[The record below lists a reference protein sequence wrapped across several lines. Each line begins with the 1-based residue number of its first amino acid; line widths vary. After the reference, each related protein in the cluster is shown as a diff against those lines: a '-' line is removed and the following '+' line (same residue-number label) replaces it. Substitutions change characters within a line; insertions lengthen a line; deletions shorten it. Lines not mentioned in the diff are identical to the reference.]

1 MLRNIV
7 GVISVLVSITYVVG
21 FLFDT
26 AFLEQF
32 QFAHYEL
39 IGNPLD
45 YFAIGGMYLL
55 FNFTK
60 HLTVIGIIVALIGIG
75 YMPIKRKLN
84 LNIIKRYIDVES
96 IPYVIFGT
104 LPLFFIVIVPVIK
117 DALASAEQF
126 KSSEIREEICVAY
139 QEGCFKG
146 IVLRYR
152 DAKVIFLSKDKGSL
166 NSTLV
171 IPEKQITNIR
181 SL

>member
-1 MLRNIV
+1 MLKNIL
-7 GVISVLVSITYVVG
+7 GVISALVSITYVLG
-21 FLFDT
+21 FLFDA

-60 HLTVIGIIVALIGIG
+60 HLTIIAIIVALIGIG
-75 YMPIKRKLN
+75 FMPIKRKLN
-84 LNIIKRYIDVES
+84 PGTIKKYVDPES
-96 IPYVIFGT
+96 IPYVLFGA
-104 LPLFFIVIVPVIK
+104 LPLLILVIVPVIS
-117 DALASAEQF
+117 DAKVSAEKF
-126 KSSEIREEICVAY
+126 KGSVIKEEVCVTY
-139 QEGCFKG
+139 QANCFKG

-152 DAKVIFLSKDKGSL
+152 EGKVVFLSKDERSL
-166 NSTLV
+166 NSTLI
-171 IPEKQITNIR
+171 IPEKQITYIR